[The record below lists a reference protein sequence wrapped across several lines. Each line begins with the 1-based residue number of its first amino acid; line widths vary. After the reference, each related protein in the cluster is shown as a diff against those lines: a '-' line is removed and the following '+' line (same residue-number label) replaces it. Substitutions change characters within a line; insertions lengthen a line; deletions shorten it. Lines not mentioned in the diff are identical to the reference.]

1 MITSDQI
8 TGLAPTTIHYAASGG
23 SFANAGAG
31 DGILIR
37 GSRYLAD
44 VFNVR
49 STLAGSTLTM
59 DQALR
64 NLVGLGLTLAEAS
77 RRTSTLA
84 AEHLG
89 LADRGRLAPGAW
101 ADVVRLDRDLQ
112 LTGVVV
118 EGESIEL

>member
-1 MITSDQI
+1 
-8 TGLAPTTIHYAASGG
+8 
-23 SFANAGAG
+23 
-31 DGILIR
+31 
-37 GSRYLAD
+37 
-44 VFNVR
+44 
-49 STLAGSTLTM
+49 M

-101 ADVVRLDRDLQ
+101 VDVVRLDRDLQ

-118 EGESIEL
+118 EGETIEL